1 MTIGAHVLPSYTQT
15 MLGPEWKFGLR
26 ESHVQ
31 NNEHKLEDGIHIS
44 QQICVAHVLL
54 HINRVMWDI
63 AI

>member
-1 MTIGAHVLPSYTQT
+1 